1 MLNTNKVIQT
11 QLTSISNK
19 KLQLISF
26 HYRTFV
32 KDNQASLAQ
41 QLINNLNNNSGLFI
55 ALNAQGEVKL
65 ATYQELKNLYAYCD
79 TYRFINS
86 ATGIYDTTHKLL
98 KRYRNWLAKNY
109 LYAKLSLRH
118 YLRYLMGDFNVME
131 SHYLFTPNA
140 YAQWIVPQIANN
152 KDNDIFINHEIDRN
166 YLLRA
171 QEEFAKQM
179 TILPN
184 LSECMKNEE
193 VALLTIYVLQYGKD
207 AHLHSA
213 NSTFLLNL
221 ANKTLL

>member
-1 MLNTNKVIQT
+1 MLNTDKVIQT
-11 QLTSISNK
+11 QLTSIHSK

-26 HYRTFV
+26 NYRTFV

-79 TYRFINS
+79 TYRFFKS
-86 ATGIYDTTHKLL
+86 TSGIYDTTYQLL

-118 YLRYLMGDFNVME
+118 YLRYLMGNFNVME

-140 YAQWIVPQIANN
+140 YA
-152 KDNDIFINHEIDRN
+152 
-166 YLLRA
+166 
-171 QEEFAKQM
+171 
-179 TILPN
+179 
-184 LSECMKNEE
+184 
-193 VALLTIYVLQYGKD
+193 
-207 AHLHSA
+207 
-213 NSTFLLNL
+213 
-221 ANKTLL
+221 